1 MRNDKAPG
9 SRAGRGAWQMVRGAV
24 GMPVTARCLG
34 SGGSEVG
41 EATEGLFATSL
52 QDDNEG
58 TAVQG
63 VIKSHCPITDNTPI
77 TSRCGDVQHNMRL
90 AVLDTRFASGKGRIR
105 YSTQL

>member
-1 MRNDKAPG
+1 
-9 SRAGRGAWQMVRGAV
+9 
-24 GMPVTARCLG
+24 MPVTAWCMG
-34 SGGSEVG
+34 TGGSEVG

-77 TSRCGDVQHNMRL
+77 TSHCGNVLHNMRL
-90 AVLDTRFASGKGRIR
+90 AVLDTRFASGKGRRR
-105 YSTQL
+105 YSKPL